1 MSSLI
6 LFLLLSQTAPP
17 QNYVGKIP
25 NFPLQRHWIRSNT
38 SEIPESRQYAD
49 RLGQG
54 ACFTMRS
61 YVFTRQDGDAPVLVK
76 TTTCTPASTL
86 HMERSKHHRG
96 ELILLDAPAVR

>member
-17 QNYVGKIP
+17 QNYAGKIP
-25 NFPLQRHWIRSNT
+25 NFPLQRHWLQSNT
-38 SEIPESRQYAD
+38 LEIPESRLYAD

-61 YVFTRQDGDAPVLVK
+61 YVFTRQDGDAPVLAK

-86 HMERSKHHRG
+86 RMERSKHRRAQ
-96 ELILLDAPAVR
+96 LILLDAPAAR